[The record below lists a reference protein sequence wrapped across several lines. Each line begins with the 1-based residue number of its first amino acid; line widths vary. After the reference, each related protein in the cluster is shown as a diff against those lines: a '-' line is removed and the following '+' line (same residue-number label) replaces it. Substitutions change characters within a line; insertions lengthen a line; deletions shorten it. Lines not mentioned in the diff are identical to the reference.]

1 MNLAKMSEMDKAQRV
16 VDQLKELDRV
26 EIEGLR
32 IVIETGIAAVETRDM
47 NQIEDWAVRAADFLP
62 DEQETK

>member
-47 NQIEDWAVRAADFLP
+47 NQIEDWAVRTADFLP